1 MRDFV
6 VASDLYL
13 HRLAAWTSLVAYD
26 AASDSTWSWKAPVLG
41 QALGPLLQILLIW

>member
-6 VASDLYL
+6 LASDLSL
-13 HRLAAWTSLVAYD
+13 HHVAAWTFLVAYD
-26 AASDSTWSWKAPVLG
+26 TASDSTWSWKAPVLG